1 MKCCNLDQDID
12 SNQHAGPPT
21 ACLNLHVFEP
31 KTRANSI
38 TVRWDRPLITG
49 RDDYYYTVHY
59 SDPDNHTSFLQHNQD
74 HLVKRGP
81 VVEYT
86 LSGLRVL
93 TEFTIRVVVHNGVS
107 EQDPGGVAERM
118 CEVTGVTGNIRK

>member
-1 MKCCNLDQDID
+1 
-12 SNQHAGPPT
+12 
-21 ACLNLHVFEP
+21 VFEP

-38 TVRWDRPLITG
+38 TVRWNRPSITG

-59 SDPDNHTSFLQHNQD
+59 SDPDNHTSFLSHNPEP
-74 HLVKRGP
+74 LVKTGP

-107 EQDPGGVAERM
+107 EQDPGSEADRM
-118 CEVTGVTGNIRK
+118 CEVGGVTGTISKCGMCCWS